1 MVGSSPSFCD
11 QVGGF
16 MIKSSNSLAEILCL
30 IEPAV
35 VPKLMTVSN
44 WKTIDRIAQILPN
57 ALSSFFGFE
66 YRLGDALAEVD
77 FLLCVAADEAGKKVL
92 GDRTYPI
99 SLPESVTQE
108 PIWQRIQTF
117 AREWNTSNSA
127 IAKEVF
133 NIWLEFDTPDC
144 FANGQIPIPS
154 FFLGASDIYRCDSLE
169 DQKKRRAW
177 LTEEVLPLL
186 LGQSLPIANQ
196 EWLYHCFQEL
206 PQGAYVFQIG
216 LMLARNVETVR
227 LCIRNISPL
236 QIGSYLSA
244 ISWKGNIEQL
254 TQFLHLLSPLV
265 DRIDLDIDV
274 DFSTQSK
281 IGLECYF
288 YQQPSLEPKWVPF
301 FDFLEERSLCLP
313 ENREAIFSYPG
324 YLRERANQKQ
334 WPDGLQRLTQI
345 LGSKNEGILF
355 RGIHHVKVT
364 YEDDVPQEAKSYLY
378 VTRKILNHQEIRQS
392 MQSPKNFV
400 EIENFLTESEQE
412 ELWQFTKSHNKGFVL
427 SDVYNQKLPVSD
439 RQYHR
444 HSLILD
450 QPFTLAPLIVEKVRQ
465 VIPQVLA
472 ALQRQEFPI
481 GLIEAQ
487 LTAHND
493 GEYFKLHND
502 NGVEA
507 LASRILTFVYYFHQQ
522 PKAFTGG
529 ELRIYEGKFEGEE
542 GKKFVPKGYHVVVPK
557 NNCIVFFPSQP
568 MHEVTQVQCPS
579 QSFLDGRFTVN
590 GWIHD
595 ALKTKEVSDE
605 NL

>member
-1 MVGSSPSFCD
+1 
-11 QVGGF
+11 
-16 MIKSSNSLAEILCL
+16 MIKTSNSIAEILCL
-30 IEPAV
+30 LEPAV

-44 WKTIDRIAQILPN
+44 WNKIDHIAQILPN

-66 YRLGDALAEVD
+66 YRLGDTLAEAD

-92 GDRTYPI
+92 GDRTYAI
-99 SLPESVTQE
+99 SLPALVTDE

-117 AREWNTSNSA
+117 ASEWNTSTSA
-127 IAKEVF
+127 IAKDVF
-133 NIWLEFDTPDC
+133 NIWLEFDIPNA
-144 FANGQIPIPS
+144 FAEDEIPIPS
-154 FFLGASDIYRCDSLE
+154 FFMGVNDVYKCDSLE
-169 DQKKRRAW
+169 EQKKRRAW
-177 LTEEVLPLL
+177 LVEESLPLL
-186 LGQSLPIANQ
+186 FGKSLPIANQ
-196 EWLYHCFQEL
+196 EMLYHCFQEL
-206 PQGAYVFQIG
+206 PKGAHVFQIG
-216 LMLARNVETVR
+216 LMLARQGETVR

-244 ISWKGNIEQL
+244 ISWKGNIEKL

-265 DRIDLDIDV
+265 DRVDLDIDV

-288 YQQPSLEPKWVPF
+288 YQQPSLEPKWITF
-301 FDFLEERSLCLP
+301 FNFLEERSLCLP
-313 ENREAIFSYPG
+313 EKREAILSYPG
-324 YLRERANQKQ
+324 YLRESANQEQ
-334 WPDGLQRLTQI
+334 WPEGLKRLTQI
-345 LGSKNEGILF
+345 LGAKNEGIIF
-355 RGIHHVKVT
+355 RGIHHIKIN
-364 YEDDVPQEAKSYLY
+364 YENDAPQEAKSYLY
-378 VTRKILNHQEIRQS
+378 VTRKILNHQEIKKS
-392 MQSPKNFV
+392 LKSTKNFV

-412 ELWQFTKSHNKGFVL
+412 ELWQFTKNHNNGFVL

-450 QPFTLAPLIVEKVRQ
+450 QPFTLSPLIVEKVRQ
-465 VIPQVLA
+465 VLPQIFA
-472 ALQRQEFPI
+472 TLQTPEFPI
-481 GLIEAQ
+481 GPIEAQ

-507 LASRILTFVYYFHQQ
+507 VASRILTFVYYFHQQ

-529 ELRIYEGKFEGEE
+529 ELRIYDGKFEDDNGDKGDQGEKGE
-542 GKKFVPKGYHVVVPK
+542 KRRKFVPTGYHVVVPR
-557 NNCIVFFPSQP
+557 NNCIVFFPSQL

-579 QSFLDGRFTVN
+579 QKFLDGRFTVN
-590 GWIHD
+590 GWVHD
-595 ALKTKEVSDE
+595 ASKIKELPDE